1 MKKLF
6 IVLLL
11 LVSLTLF
18 ANKSVEEIIENKWG
32 IDYSSPEKYLHQTP
46 NTEVS
51 PEFREELKNSVGEVN
66 KIWDLYKVYEFIDR
80 NFPHYS
86 DAGYEEDPV
95 DYVGQINM
103 SRLTELR
110 VVSGCTTHAVLLA
123 SILRELGVPAIHIQG
138 PGIGWALNDITEYTS
153 GHAMVETYIEG
164 EWILLDSVNEDITV
178 DYDPTDPVIAFNTTN
193 QRSSPYEDVG
203 YFIMFKDYS
212 VIDSVKTGEKMDSLR
227 NQFDEYLDNNYTLEY
242 FEENYPKSKVEQPKR
257 PEPKPFGEAL
267 KDKWNEIKKFFN

>member
-1 MKKLF
+1 MKKLL

-11 LVSLTLF
+11 FVSLTLF
-18 ANKSVEEIIENKWG
+18 ANESVEEKIENKWG
-32 IDYSSPEKYLHQTP
+32 INYSNPEKYLMQTP

-51 PEFREELKNSVGEVN
+51 PEFREELKNSIGEVDGI
-66 KIWDLYKVYEFIDR
+66 KDLQKVYRFIHK

-110 VVSGCTTHAVLLA
+110 VFSGCTTLAVILA
-123 SILRELGVPAIHIQG
+123 SILRELDTPAIHIQG

-153 GHAMVETYIEG
+153 GHAMVEAYIEG
-164 EWILLDSVNEDITV
+164 QWVLLDSVNNHITV

-193 QRSSPYEDVG
+193 QEPNPYEDVG
-203 YFIMFKDYS
+203 YFIMFGGLLALLI
-212 VIDSVKTGEKMDSLR
+212 VLR
-227 NQFDEYLDNNYTLEY
+227 LIKRWMQ
-242 FEENYPKSKVEQPKR
+242 SK
-257 PEPKPFGEAL
+257 KPV
-267 KDKWNEIKKFFN
+267 